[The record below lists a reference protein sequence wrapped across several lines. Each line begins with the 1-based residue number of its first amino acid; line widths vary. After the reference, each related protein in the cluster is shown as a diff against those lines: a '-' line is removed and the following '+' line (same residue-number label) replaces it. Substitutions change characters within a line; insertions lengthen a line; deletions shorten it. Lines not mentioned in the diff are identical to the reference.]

1 MVGRRDFLKAT
12 TATAFLAGYPI
23 AGFTQDTPPGR
34 ICLIILEG
42 GMDGLTCV
50 APIGDQNL
58 LRARRDLL
66 INRAL
71 ELNPFFAL
79 HPSLKSFAE
88 MLAGGE
94 AAIVHATAFPYTRR
108 SHFEGQ
114 NIVEAGVLTPF
125 SSSTGWLGRAMDL
138 AGIAGRSLSLDTPL
152 VIRGATGLDSFYPAS
167 LAGSRGADQN
177 ILALMSSVHGQ
188 EISNALQSL
197 SGQLEH
203 LVDAP
208 RVRDPAGLALAAGK
222 AMRLDNGP
230 RVDVIR
236 VNEFDTHANQGTD
249 DGRHARQLGIVDQ
262 VFANFKRGL
271 GDKWSDTVVLTATEF
286 GRTVSQNG
294 SSGTDHGYGSVGLIA
309 GGLLKKSSVI
319 ADWPGLAKN
328 DLFEERDLQST
339 LDYRAVCAACIER
352 ALGLS
357 HEVIS
362 NQIFFEPSLERVHDQ
377 LFT

>member
-1 MVGRRDFLKAT
+1 MIGRREFLKST

-23 AGFTQDTPPGR
+23 AGFTQDLPPGR

-58 LRARRDLL
+58 LRARRGLL

-88 MLAGGE
+88 MLSADE

-125 SSSTGWLGRAMDL
+125 SSNTGWLGRAMDI
-138 AGIAGRSLSLDTPL
+138 AGIAGRALSLDTPL

-177 ILALMSSVHGQ
+177 LLALMTSVHGA
-188 EISNALQSL
+188 EVSNVLESL
-197 SGQLEH
+197 SGQLQQLE
-203 LVDAP
+203 DAP

-222 AMRLDNGP
+222 AMQLENGP
-230 RVDVIR
+230 RVAVIR

-249 DGRHARQLGIVDQ
+249 EGRHATQLKIVDQ

-271 GDKWSDTVVLTATEF
+271 GDKWSDTVILTATEF

-309 GGLLKKSSVI
+309 GGLLNKSSI
-319 ADWPGLAKN
+319 LADWPGLATK
-328 DLFEERDLQST
+328 DLFENRDLQST

-357 HEVIS
+357 HDVIS
-362 NQIFFEPSLERVHDQ
+362 DRVFFEPALERVHD
-377 LFT
+377 LIFT